1 MKNEEWLIHVCTI
14 CLLLINFVRKLV
26 IGNCPTERRNPET
39 NGGGPKAK
47 ENTTGKVGEFALP
60 IYSESKNDKI
70 KLLSLQTES
79 S

>member
-1 MKNEEWLIHVCTI
+1 M
-14 CLLLINFVRKLV
+14 

-60 IYSESKNDKI
+60 IHPESKNDKI
-70 KLLSLQTES
+70 KLLS
-79 S
+79 